1 MFVAKAGRGLKL
13 KTEKV
18 SEGEDYK
25 EHDFIDI
32 EAEVEAESED
42 RFSGR
47 GGFTGRAE
55 EKDFDRDP
63 EFAEIMG
70 ACLDDP
76 QKARSKVNLFF
87 YFLGF
92 ILRFKEFLCVNIDRG
107 LTKLQMEDRLRKKRN
122 KILHTKSGSG
132 VPMNVTF
139 NK

>member
-18 SEGEDYK
+18 SEGEDDK

-32 EAEVEAESED
+32 EAEVEVEAESED

-47 GGFTGRAE
+47 GGFTGREE

-87 YFLGF
+87 FVVLF
-92 ILRFKEFLCVNIDRG
+92 
-107 LTKLQMEDRLRKKRN
+107 
-122 KILHTKSGSG
+122 
-132 VPMNVTF
+132 
-139 NK
+139 

>member
-18 SEGEDYK
+18 SEGEDDK

-32 EAEVEAESED
+32 AAEVEAESED

-47 GGFTGRAE
+47 GGFTGREE

-76 QKARSKVNLFF
+76 QKARTKVNLFF
-87 YFLGF
+87 FFLGF
-92 ILRFKEFLCVNIDRG
+92 YFKV
-107 LTKLQMEDRLRKKRN
+107 
-122 KILHTKSGSG
+122 
-132 VPMNVTF
+132 
-139 NK
+139 